1 MKMRRG
7 LLWVLALLM
16 ALTVLFTSCNNS
28 KNSNDDLDHNNNN
41 GIVNSDT
48 SGQKN
53 STGDPTDVRDDNGS
67 NDDEDNQEETDL
79 YPLPEGIAPYS
90 GNPYVVLNSNKPQ
103 FTAEEITTQSFEF
116 YSELDNLGRCG
127 YAIACVG
134 KDLMPTIPRG
144 DIGGV
149 TPSGWVNKKY
159 DTSIVSGGYIYNR
172 CHLLGWQLTG
182 EDANKKNLITG
193 TKYINIEGMLPFEN
207 EIADYVKETGNHVM
221 YRVTPIFVGNN
232 LVASGV
238 QLEAYSVED
247 SGAEICFNVFS
258 YNIQPGIVIDYSTGE
273 NWLAGESNAP
283 KEPEATEATEKGTDA
298 GDDEDDV
305 EVFILNTKTKKIHK
319 STCSNARDISVA
331 NKAEH
336 VGDFSGLLNQGYTTC
351 GNCNPVFED

>member
-16 ALTVLFTSCNNS
+16 ALTVLFTSCDNS
-28 KNSNDDLDHNNNN
+28 KNSNDGLDNNN

-48 SGQKN
+48 TGQNN
-53 STGDPTDVRDDNGS
+53 STGDPTDVGDDNGS
-67 NDDEDNQEETDL
+67 NDNEDNQEETDL

-90 GNPYVVLNSNKPQ
+90 GKPYVVVNSNKPQ

-116 YSELDNLGRCG
+116 YSELDSLGRCG
-127 YAIACVG
+127 YVMACVG
-134 KDLMPTIPRG
+134 QDLMPTTPRE
-144 DIGGV
+144 DISSV
-149 TPSGWVNKKY
+149 TPSGWVNKRY

-172 CHLLGWQLTG
+172 CHLIGWQLTG
-182 EDANKKNLITG
+182 ENANKQNLITG
-193 TKYINIEGMLPFEN
+193 TRYINIDGMIGFEN
-207 EIADYVKETGNHVM
+207 MIADYVKETGNHVM

-238 QLEAYSVED
+238 QLEGYSVED
-247 SGAEICFNVFS
+247 NGAEISFNVFA
-258 YNIQPGIVIDYSTGE
+258 YNLQPGVVIDYATGE
-273 NWLAGESNAP
+273 NWLAGENNTQ
-283 KEPEATEATEKGTDA
+283 KETESTEKSTDA

-319 STCSNARDISVA
+319 STCSSARDMAEA
-331 NKAEH
+331 NRAEH

-351 GNCNPVFED
+351 GNCKPVFEG